1 VAKLAKPNALMFF
14 HIPLYD
20 PSQLLPKTWLNL
32 LSRPESYSKADID
45 SQTKKLLDVGLHDL
59 ESAGNAKGSD
69 GFFEK
74 GILKALESDHITN
87 TIQEVKVIGNGHCH
101 GTSSFF

>member
-1 VAKLAKPNALMFF
+1 
-14 HIPLYD
+14 
-20 PSQLLPKTWLNL
+20 
-32 LSRPESYSKADID
+32 
-45 SQTKKLLDVGLHDL
+45 VGLHDL
-59 ESAGNAKGSD
+59 ESAGNAKKSD

-101 GTSSFF
+101 GMSAFL

>member
-1 VAKLAKPNALMFF
+1 M
-14 HIPLYD
+14 
-20 PSQLLPKTWLNL
+20 
-32 LSRPESYSKADID
+32 
-45 SQTKKLLDVGLHDL
+45 GLHGL
-59 ESAGNAKGSD
+59 ESAGNAKKSD

-101 GTSSFF
+101 GMSSFL